1 MGLFNFVFEE
11 EKWEQKKKANIF
23 LKFFYES
30 SVLMAIEKCW

>member
-11 EKWEQKKKANIF
+11 KKWEQKKKANIF
-23 LKFFYES
+23 LNFVYES